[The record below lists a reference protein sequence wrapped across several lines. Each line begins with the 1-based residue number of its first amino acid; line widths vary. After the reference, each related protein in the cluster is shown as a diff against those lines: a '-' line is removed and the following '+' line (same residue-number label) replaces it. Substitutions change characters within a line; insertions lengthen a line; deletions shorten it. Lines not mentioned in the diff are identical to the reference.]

1 MKLDSLRGD
10 EGHSL
15 VDVFSGV
22 SVSGLEDLGELFIQL
37 LHEDKDTPA
46 DPVRLIWG
54 LQARAKGQSKAKVL
68 MVRVIDDFQVST
80 SGGQTCGQEAAVH
93 QTCHLE
99 RESFYLV
106 RP

>member
-1 MKLDSLRGD
+1 MKLDSLIED

-22 SVSGLEDLGELFIQL
+22 SVSGLEDLSELFIQL
-37 LHEDKDTPA
+37 LHKDKDTPT

-54 LQARAKGQSKAKVL
+54 LQVRAKGQRKAKVL
-68 MVRVIDDFQVST
+68 MVRVIDGYFWRA
-80 SGGQTCGQEAAVH
+80 CGSRGSCIADGR
-93 QTCHLE
+93 LE
-99 RESFYLV
+99 RKSFYLV